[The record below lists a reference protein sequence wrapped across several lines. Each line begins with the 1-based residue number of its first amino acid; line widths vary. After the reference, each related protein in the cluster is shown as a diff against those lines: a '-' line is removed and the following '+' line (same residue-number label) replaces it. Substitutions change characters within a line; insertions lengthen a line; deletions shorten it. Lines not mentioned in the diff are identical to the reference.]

1 MTDFFTENLHYLLWS
16 KEPANRE
23 RWRDLLA
30 GWARCDEVRSAAL
43 IRGALPS
50 PDELRNLGSLTED
63 DEERLRFSR
72 LLKPDEILKRNID
85 YLFEGLDHGM
95 KGEYA
100 KVLEVDLS
108 TISRWRRGRAR
119 PSRSHI
125 RALAVKFVL
134 DPDVDL
140 EETPL
145 FLSPV
150 PVSLSQRREW
160 LKTRIDRLPTEQ
172 LTALFPALQ
181 RLLGGADGID

>member
-1 MTDFFTENLHYLLWS
+1 MTDYFTENLHYLLWS

-23 RWRDLLA
+23 RWREILA
-30 GWARCDEVRSAAL
+30 GWAGCDEVRSAAL
-43 IRGALPS
+43 IRGAFPS
-50 PDELRNLGSLTED
+50 PGELRNLKSLTGD
-63 DEERLRFSR
+63 DVERLRFSR
-72 LLKPDEILKRNID
+72 LLDPEVILSRNID

-100 KVLEVDLS
+100 KALEVDLS

-119 PSRSHI
+119 PSRSHVL
-125 RALAVKFVL
+125 ALAAKFALAPEVN
-134 DPDVDL
+134 L

-150 PVSLSQRREW
+150 PVSLAQRREW
-160 LKTRIDRLPTEQ
+160 LKTRVDRLPAEQ

-181 RLLGGADGID
+181 RLFGGADGID